1 MTEEAFYGESLPRIQ
16 AARKQLL
23 ELIEKY
29 PEEKRENGG
38 IQAIMYCCSRIK
50 TPESMIKKLQIHGLP
65 QDCESALSHMH
76 DTIGIRIIC
85 SFFDEVYRVAEWLK
99 EQPEIAVLQVKDYI
113 AYPKPNGYRGYHLI
127 LSILEGPGA
136 GMKAEIQLRT
146 LAIDFWASLE
156 HQMKYKQEVRHENL
170 IRDELKRCADE
181 IASIDLSMQT
191 IRDLLAE
198 DF

>member
-1 MTEEAFYGESLPRIQ
+1 MTEEAFYGDSLPKIQ

-23 ELIEKY
+23 ELIEEY
-29 PEEKRENGG
+29 PEEKKENGG
-38 IQAIMYCCSRIK
+38 MQAIMYCCSRIK
-50 TPESMIKKLQIHGLP
+50 SPDSMIAKLKLRGFP
-65 QDCESALSHMH
+65 ADSESALKHMY

-85 SFFDEVYRVAEWLK
+85 SFFDEVYRVADWLK
-99 EQPEIAVLQVKDYI
+99 KRPEIRVLQVKDYI
-113 AYPKPNGYRGYHLI
+113 AYPKPNGYRSYHLI
-127 LSILEGPGA
+127 LSIMEGPGA
-136 GMKAEIQLRT
+136 GMNAEIQLRT
-146 LAIDFWASLE
+146 MAIDFWASLE
-156 HQMKYKQEVRHENL
+156 HQMKYKHEVKHEHL